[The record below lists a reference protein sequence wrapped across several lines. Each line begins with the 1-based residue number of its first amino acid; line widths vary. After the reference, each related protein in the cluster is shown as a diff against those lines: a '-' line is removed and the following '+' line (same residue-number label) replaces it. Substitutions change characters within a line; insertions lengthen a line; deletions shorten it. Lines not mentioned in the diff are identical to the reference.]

1 VQLGRYTVLGRL
13 AVGGMAEVLLGRLD
27 GSSGFERQVVIKRVL
42 PQYASQTEFMKL
54 FQQEA
59 RFASFLIHPHIA
71 QDFGVDATGAAYLV
85 MEFVDGA
92 SLKKLLSVS
101 ASQHVRPDPR
111 LICRVFAQVAEALG
125 AVHAAVDPQT
135 KQPLSLV
142 HRDVSPD
149 NVLLSRQGA
158 VKLADFGIA
167 RAMVEVSTTRPDT
180 VRGKLRYMA
189 PEQLLGLELSNAIDV
204 WALGVSLYE
213 ALTLRR
219 PFPEENEGATTFGIV
234 NVKFPPLDSLRP
246 ELPRELV
253 ALVHRCLRA
262 EPTERFPSCHD
273 LALELERLAS
283 GGSSTVT
290 TAVIGNWVDRLAPP
304 VEVERLRAIAAP
316 VPTETPAPS
325 PPNPGQE
332 HLELMELASA
342 ATPAPPGLTLREEP
356 IELMEQPAPPDP
368 APLQPDEPA
377 ERETSRFP
385 LKWVLLAVGL
395 AVLLGAATFG
405 RKWPTPKPPVRQV
418 LITSSPNGATV
429 RHSGRTLG
437 TTPWAG
443 DLPADLELE
452 LTLDA
457 PGYQTKKLRLSP
469 TDVQA
474 NATLQ
479 RR

>member
-1 VQLGRYTVLGRL
+1 
-13 AVGGMAEVLLGRLD
+13 MAEVLLGRLE

-71 QDFGVDATGAAYLV
+71 QVFDFGVDATGAAYLV

-101 ASQHVRPDPR
+101 ASQHERPDPR

-149 NVLLSRQGA
+149 NVLLSRHGA

-167 RAMVEVSTTRPDT
+167 RAMAEVSTTRPDT

-332 HLELMELASA
+332 HLGLMELASA

-356 IELMEQPAPPDP
+356 IELMEQPA

-377 ERETSRFP
+377 ERETYRFP

>member
-1 VQLGRYTVLGRL
+1 
-13 AVGGMAEVLLGRLD
+13 MAEVLLGRLE

-71 QDFGVDATGAAYLV
+71 QVFDFGVDATGAAYLV

-101 ASQHVRPDPR
+101 ASQHERPDPR

-135 KQPLSLV
+135 KQPFSLV

-149 NVLLSRQGA
+149 NVLLSRHGA

-167 RAMVEVSTTRPDT
+167 RAMAEVSTTRPDT

-332 HLELMELASA
+332 HLGLMELASA

-356 IELMEQPAPPDP
+356 IELMEQPA

-377 ERETSRFP
+377 ERETYRFP